1 MRQPGR
7 AKIEGDEATHLEI
20 LDAAQID
27 LAAPAGD
34 QVYQLLRKPILE
46 MQLPPGCPVSE
57 AELGSRLG
65 VSRTPVREA
74 LMRLREEGLINTY
87 PSRGSFVATLS
98 RERIL
103 GSQFLRE
110 AIELAIVR
118 RVTAE
123 GVKADDLDA
132 LEGNLVAQSRAAEAE
147 DFPRYHAL
155 DDQFHSLLA
164 AATGLPR
171 TTVVLER
178 EKIQLDR
185 LRCLSLQVDGQ
196 LQSLLAEHQAILDA
210 ITSGNVAAAVTKM
223 QAHCRTVLNVLE
235 TRSQQHQDFFE

>member
-1 MRQPGR
+1 M
-7 AKIEGDEATHLEI
+7 AV
-20 LDAAQID
+20 LDTAQID

-34 QVYQLLRKPILE
+34 QVYQLLRTPILE
-46 MQLPPGCPVSE
+46 MQMPPGCPVSE
-57 AELGSRLG
+57 AELGNRLG

-74 LMRLREEGLINTY
+74 LLRLREEGLINTY

-103 GSQFLRE
+103 GAQFLRE
-110 AIELAIVR
+110 AIELAVVR
-118 RVTAE
+118 RVMGE
-123 GVKADDLDA
+123 GLKPFDLDA
-132 LEGNLVAQSRAAEAE
+132 LEGNLKAQSRAAKAE

-164 AATGLPR
+164 SATGLPR
-171 TTVVLER
+171 TAVVLER

-185 LRCLSLQVDGQ
+185 LRCLSLKVDGQ

-210 ITSGNVAAAVTKM
+210 ITSGDEAAAVTKM

-235 TRSQQHQDFFE
+235 TLSLQHQDYFE